1 MANQSGPNFCQGKD
15 TFERMNFL
23 YQAGTLM
30 SSTNPT
36 LSCYYGKLCRSVA
49 KKAVL
54 RM

>member
-1 MANQSGPNFCQGKD
+1 MAGKSAANLCQGKD
-15 TFERMNFL
+15 SFERMNFL

-30 SSTNPT
+30 STTNPT
-36 LSCYYGKLCRSVA
+36 LSCYYGKLCRAVA

>member
-1 MANQSGPNFCQGKD
+1 MANKGKFCQGKD

-23 YQAGTLM
+23 YQAATM
-30 SSTNPT
+30 MACKNDV
-36 LSCYYGKLCRSVA
+36 LSCYYGYLCKSVA